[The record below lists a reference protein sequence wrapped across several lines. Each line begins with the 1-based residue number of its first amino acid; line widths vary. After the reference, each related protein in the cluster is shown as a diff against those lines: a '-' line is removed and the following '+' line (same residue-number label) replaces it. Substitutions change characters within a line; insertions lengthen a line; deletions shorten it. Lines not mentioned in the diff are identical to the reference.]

1 MKIEFAK
8 CEKRVCSILSSSAM
22 INLSISA
29 DGEEGQREREGER
42 DSGIAVVAAA
52 LLAPPPTR
60 LGSRRF

>member
-1 MKIEFAK
+1 
-8 CEKRVCSILSSSAM
+8 M